1 MQPSNVGSLS
11 LNSQASYAGAMAQV
25 LPKNGEVAP
34 TALVAPV
41 EEVKYTETPSA
52 IRQEPVVYEKP
63 KNPAQAKQE
72 QTDTQASSSTGEEK
86 SSVEA
91 KQAVDK
97 AEQVQAERAQAELQ
111 ELKKR
116 DQEVRTHE
124 QAHMAMGGQH
134 AGAVSYEYQTGPDGV
149 RYAVGGEVP
158 IDVSEVADDPQA
170 TLEKMMLIQRAA
182 LAPAEPSSQDRQVA
196 AQAGQKAAQAINE
209 LAEQDRE
216 QRTLQADELKV
227 RQEKVKQ
234 EKDEARAEQEKA
246 DKKAQQNESVSM
258 AERFAEY
265 NAKLR
270 RINETLLEISA
281 PKPVNVGR
289 LINDLI

>member
-63 KNPAQAKQE
+63 KNLAQAKQE
-72 QTDTQASSSTGEEK
+72 QTDAQVSQNTEEDNN
-86 SSVEA
+86 SVEA
-91 KQAVDK
+91 KQAANK
-97 AEQVQAERAQAELQ
+97 AEQVQAESEQAELQ

-158 IDVSEVADDPQA
+158 IDVSEVVDDPQA

-209 LAEQDRE
+209 LAKQDRE
-216 QRTLQADELKV
+216 QRALQADELKA

-246 DKKAQQNESVSM
+246 DKKVQQNEHVSM

>member
-72 QTDTQASSSTGEEK
+72 QTDAQVSQNTEEDNN
-86 SSVEA
+86 SVEA
-91 KQAVDK
+91 KQAANK
-97 AEQVQAERAQAELQ
+97 AEQVQAEREQAELQ

-216 QRTLQADELKV
+216 QRALQADELKA

-246 DKKAQQNESVSM
+246 DKKAQQNEHVSM

>member
-216 QRTLQADELKV
+216 QRALQADELKV